1 MPSNHNYPR
10 SARVAE
16 LIHAELGGLLLNGVK
31 DPRVRNVG
39 ITRVEVSPDLRV
51 ASVFY
56 SCYGEGRGSEAEIE
70 EGMEGLV
77 RASGF
82 LQAKLADRLELRRVP
97 KLEFHVDRGI
107 GHSDEINRMLMNL
120 ERNK

>member
-10 SARVAE
+10 SKRVAE
-16 LIHAELGGLLLNGVK
+16 LIQAELGGLLLKGVK

-51 ASVFY
+51 ATVFF
-56 SCYGEGRGSEAEIE
+56 SCYAEGRGSEEEIG

-97 KLEFHVDRGI
+97 KLVFRVDRGL
-107 GHSDEINRMLMNL
+107 GHSDEINRMLLNL
-120 ERNK
+120 ERDK